1 VNYRDEAMNGLDWII
16 VAALVFSVITAA
28 AQGFFFELF
37 SLVGT
42 VVGYLLA
49 AWGYKRVAPW
59 FVPYVKNEWVA
70 DATAFL
76 VIFLAVVVLAGIA
89 GRIARWAMKEV
100 GLRWFD
106 RLLGAA
112 FGLLRGALVVSV
124 LVLALAAFGPG
135 SKMLAE
141 SRFGTYFLVVGRA
154 FSWVAPYELRD
165 GFRQGVK
172 AIKQEKAGAPDQNQK
187 PSGTNVTK

>member
-1 VNYRDEAMNGLDWII
+1 MNGLDWII
-16 VAALVFSVITAA
+16 VAALVFSVISAA
-28 AQGFFFELF
+28 TQGFFFELF
-37 SLVGT
+37 SLAGT
-42 VVGYLLA
+42 IVGYLLA
-49 AWGYKRVAPW
+49 AWGYKRFAPW

-76 VIFLAVVVLAGIA
+76 TIFLAVVILAGIA

-112 FGLLRGALVVSV
+112 FGLLRGALIVSV

-141 SRFGTYFLVVGRA
+141 SQFGTYFLVVGRA
-154 FSWVAPYELRD
+154 VSWVAPYELRE

-172 AIKQEKAGAPDQNQK
+172 AVKQEKAGAPDQNQK
-187 PSGTNVTK
+187 PSGANVTK

>member
-1 VNYRDEAMNGLDWII
+1 MNGLDWII
-16 VAALVFSVITAA
+16 ILALVFSVWTAA
-28 AQGFFFELF
+28 MQGFFFELF
-37 SLVGT
+37 SLAGT
-42 VVGYLLA
+42 IVGYLLA
-49 AWGYKRVAPW
+49 AWEYKRFAPW
-59 FVPYVKNEWVA
+59 FAPYVKNEWMA
-70 DATAFL
+70 NACAFL
-76 VIFLAVVVLAGIA
+76 VIFIAVALLAGIA

-124 LVLALAAFGPG
+124 LVMALAAFGPG
-135 SKMLAE
+135 SRMLAE

-154 FSWVAPYELRD
+154 VSWVAPYELRD

-172 AIKQEKAGAPDQNQK
+172 AIREGKVGAPEQNDK
-187 PSGTNVTK
+187 PSGAAVKK

>member
-1 VNYRDEAMNGLDWII
+1 MNGLDWII
-16 VAALVFSVITAA
+16 VVALVFSVWTAA
-28 AQGFFFELF
+28 SQGFFFELF
-37 SLVGT
+37 SLAGT
-42 VVGYLLA
+42 ILGYLLA
-49 AWGYKRVAPW
+49 AWEYKRIAPW

-70 DATAFL
+70 NAVAFF
-76 VIFLAVVVLAGIA
+76 VIFLAIAILAGMV
-89 GRIARWAMKEV
+89 GRVARWAMKEV

-124 LVLALAAFGPG
+124 LVMALAAFGPG

-154 FSWVAPYELRD
+154 ASWVAPYDLRE
-165 GFRQGVK
+165 GFRKGVQ
-172 AIKQEKAGAPDQNQK
+172 AIREGKVGAPELNQK
-187 PSGTNVTK
+187 PSGAAPSK